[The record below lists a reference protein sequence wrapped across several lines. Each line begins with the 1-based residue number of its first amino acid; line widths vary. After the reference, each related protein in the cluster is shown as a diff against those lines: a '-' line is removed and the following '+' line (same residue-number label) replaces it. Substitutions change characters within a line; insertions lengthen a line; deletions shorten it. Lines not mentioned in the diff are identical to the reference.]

1 MPFQALKFPPGIV
14 RDLTRNAGAGGWYD
28 ADKIRFRNG
37 LPEKIG
43 GWKQMLSTQFQGIC
57 RSLFSWSTLTNE
69 SLLGVGTTKQFVIEK
84 DGELYNTTP
93 FRTSLETLGTNP
105 LLTGA
110 AGSGIVTV
118 TDPSHGALDGDVVN
132 INGATTTDG
141 ITGAQLTGEFVITLL
156 DSNSYTISTSGS
168 ASSGATSG
176 GGSSVTVQYEI
187 NVAPDSNVGSG
198 FGSGNYGGLASSPLT
213 TTLSGSLSDS
223 ATSFTV
229 ASATGFV
236 DTATTLS
243 SAISSFSTAGIT
255 VASVTNFPN
264 RGHIKIDS
272 EIIEYTQRN
281 TDTNVLGGI
290 TRGSYGT
297 TAASHSS
304 SATVDFV
311 GTVRIDDELIA
322 YDTISTNTFSG
333 VIRGVQGSSAAAHSS
348 GANVVSADDDI
359 GWGLAPNNVTTVVSS
374 ASRTWTQ
381 DNFGEDLLFNLKD
394 GAIYYWN
401 ESDGLG
407 SRGVD
412 LSTLSGA
419 SGTPTVARQIMVS
432 DQSRHIIAFGTNA
445 IGSDAQDLMLVRF
458 GDAESLTEFTPA
470 TTNSAGDLRLGTG
483 SEIIGALQTRQ
494 EVLIWTDAALYSMRF
509 TGAPF
514 VFGLQM
520 LASGVTI
527 QSMKAAGQ
535 QNDVVYW
542 MGQNRFQFYDGSVHT
557 LDCPVLEYVFNDI
570 NLSRKDIFYAGVN
583 AEFNEVTWWYCSASS
598 TEIDRYV
605 TYNTVDKAWTFG
617 NLARSA
623 WVDRRGRNFPIAASP
638 NDRRLYEH
646 DNGQD
651 DGEND
656 TGITA
661 FVESSDII
669 MGQGETFQ
677 SVRRLLPDLSFNGS
691 EADAPSATLTLKARN
706 FPGANFDQSEAAAVT
721 ATQTVDVEQFTK
733 QSNVRLRGRA
743 IAVRVESS
751 DLGTQWRFG
760 VPMIEVRPDGRR

>member
-43 GWKQMLSTQFQGIC
+43 GWKQLIAAQFEGIC
-57 RSLFSWSTLTNE
+57 RSLFSWTTLANE
-69 SLLGVGTTKQFVIEK
+69 KLLGVGTTARFLIEK
-84 DGELYNTTP
+84 DGVLNNVTP
-93 FRTSLETLGTNP
+93 FRTSAITLGTNP
-105 LLTGA
+105 LQTGT
-110 AGSGIVTV
+110 AGSGVVTV
-118 TDPSHGALDGDVVN
+118 THASHGALNGDTVN
-132 INGATTTDG
+132 ITGATTTDG
-141 ITGAQLTGEFVITLL
+141 ITAAQLTGAFVITLL
-156 DSNSYTISTSGS
+156 DSNSYTITTAGS
-168 ASSGATSG
+168 ASSGSTAG
-176 GGSSVTVQYEI
+176 GGSAVSVQYEI
-187 NVAPDSNVGSG
+187 NTAPDSDVSSGYGSG
-198 FGSGNYGGLASSPLT
+198 VWGGTSATALT
-213 TTLSGSLSDS
+213 TTLSGSMTDS
-223 ATSFTV
+223 ASSFTV

-243 SAISSFSTAGIT
+243 TAITDISTAGIQ
-255 VASVTNFPN
+255 VASVAAFPD
-264 RGHIKIDS
+264 RGHIKIGS
-272 EIIEYTQRN
+272 EIIQYTERN
-281 TDTNVLGGI
+281 TTGNVFGGI
-290 TRGSYGT
+290 TRETYGT
-297 TAASHSS
+297 TAAAHSS

-311 GTVRIDDELIA
+311 GTVKIDDELIA

-333 VIRGVQGSSAAAHSS
+333 LVRPVQGTSAVAHSS
-348 GANVVSADDDI
+348 GANVVNADDNI
-359 GWGLAPNNVTTVVSS
+359 GWGLAPTNASTAVTST
-374 ASRTWTQ
+374 SRAWTQ

-394 GAIYYWN
+394 DKIYYWQK
-401 ESDGLG
+401 SDGVG
-407 SRGVD
+407 TRGVE
-412 LSTLSGA
+412 LSSLTDA

-432 DQSRHIIAFGTNA
+432 DQSRHIIVLGTNA
-445 IGSDAQDLMLVRF
+445 IGSTVQDLMLVRF

-583 AEFNEVTWWYCSASS
+583 AEFNEVTWWYCSSSS